1 MEYLNYMY
9 DTIEDMY
16 YYLFENKYD
25 CTQMQLIF
33 KNSTNEI
40 ENENEINKVIDEV
53 RNEIRI
59 DKEIKELENR
69 YIELCKFVNEN
80 KNIDDDNNNNN
91 NKSNNDGALKI
102 KVPSI

>member
-1 MEYLNYMY
+1 MEYLSYIY

-16 YYLFENKYD
+16 YYLFGNRYD
-25 CTQMQLIF
+25 YTQMQLIF

-91 NKSNNDGALKI
+91 NKSNNDGALKL

>member
-33 KNSTNEI
+33 KNSTNE
-40 ENENEINKVIDEV
+40 NENEINKVIDEV
-53 RNEIRI
+53 RNEIRM

-91 NKSNNDGALKI
+91 NKSNNDGALKL

>member
-1 MEYLNYMY
+1 MEYLSYIY

-16 YYLFENKYD
+16 YYLFGNRYD
-25 CTQMQLIF
+25 
-33 KNSTNEI
+33 
-40 ENENEINKVIDEV
+40 
-53 RNEIRI
+53 

-91 NKSNNDGALKI
+91 NKSNNDGALKL

>member
-16 YYLFENKYD
+16 YYLFGNRYD
-25 CTQMQLIF
+25 YTQMQLIF
-33 KNSTNEI
+33 KNSTN

-53 RNEIRI
+53 RNEIRM

-91 NKSNNDGALKI
+91 NKSNNDGALKL

>member
-1 MEYLNYMY
+1 MEYLSYIY

-16 YYLFENKYD
+16 YYLFGNRYD
-25 CTQMQLIF
+25 YTQMQLIF
-33 KNSTNEI
+33 KNSTN

-53 RNEIRI
+53 RNEIRM